1 MMILHLVPNV
11 FFTPMSCPDLRR
23 WIFIFLILN
32 SFSDFSHAQRIVLPP
47 TTDPS
52 LPTAT
57 IAVAESPPPPK
68 NSDNSLVLKTY
79 PDGTKKI
86 VPLEALNFRDDG
98 SAFGGPPKLS
108 IYQDTAK
115 PPTNLSQNSPERLT
129 LASIGT
135 ATGPSSL
142 SANLPPSADPL
153 AGATQVAAV
162 DPMGGGAP
170 NPMGGAPVAD
180 PMGGGSRSPAPVDP
194 LAGSSPKTAPPLQTV
209 SGKPAPVVGDT
220 TMLQL
225 GEWESFFLNA
235 GIGGSL
241 QGQLTARRVDNGNN
255 RQAYPYGPV
264 PNATFPYNGAS
275 SPGGAFDASGPGVS
289 GENFT
294 FQPGFRLDVEFGYNF
309 YEWLGVGLQTG
320 LTYNGINQYNVT
332 FTNGDSYHNSADGE
346 LVQVPIQ
353 INGILRWPG
362 NVKFRPFIGGGVGA
376 IWQQL
381 DVNNFY
387 FTTSDV
393 QGNYCR
399 SGFQFGWNAQAGLT
413 YTLEPGVD
421 FYGAFKVLSAFMP
434 VIGNYQFS
442 NSYNC
447 SVEIGIQSRF

>member
-1 MMILHLVPNV
+1 M
-11 FFTPMSCPDLRR
+11 CWPDKRL

-32 SFSDFSHAQRIVLPP
+32 SFSDFSRAQRIFLPP
-47 TTDPS
+47 TPE
-52 LPTAT
+52 P
-57 IAVAESPPPPK
+57 IAETPPVASAQAPPFSPEA
-68 NSDNSLVLKTY
+68 DTTLVLKTY

-86 VPLEALNFRDDG
+86 APLETLNFHDNG
-98 SAFGGPPKLS
+98 AAFGGPPKLS

-115 PPTNLSQNSPERLT
+115 PPTALSPNSPERLT
-129 LASIGT
+129 IASIGT
-135 ATGPSSL
+135 TTGPSTL

-170 NPMGGAPVAD
+170 NPMGGAPSAD
-180 PMGGGSRSPAPVDP
+180 PMGGRGSAAPVDP
-194 LAGSSPKTAPPLQTV
+194 LAGSPSKTAPPLQTV
-209 SGKPAPVVGDT
+209 SGKPAPIVGDT
-220 TMLQL
+220 TLLQL

-255 RQAYPYGPV
+255 RQAYPYQYTSG
-264 PNATFPYNGAS
+264 ALNGTT
-275 SPGGAFDASGPGVS
+275 VS

-294 FQPGFRLDVEFGYNF
+294 FNPGFRLDVEFGYNF

-320 LTYNGINQYNVT
+320 LTYNGINQYNAT
-332 FTNGDSYHNSADGE
+332 ISSFPAGTTLPPGSYNMSADGD
-346 LVQVPIQ
+346 LVQVPVQ

-362 NVKFRPFIGGGVGA
+362 QVKLRPFIGGGIGA
-376 IWQQL
+376 VWQQL

-387 FTTSDV
+387 LANTDI

-399 SGFQFGWNAQAGLT
+399 SGFQFGWNAQVGLT
-413 YTLEPGVD
+413 YTVEPGVD
-421 FYGAFKVLSAFMP
+421 FYGAFKMLSAFMP

>member
-1 MMILHLVPNV
+1 MY
-11 FFTPMSCPDLRR
+11 CPDLRR

-32 SFSDFSHAQRIVLPP
+32 SFSDFSRAQRIFLPP

-52 LPTAT
+52 PPVASLVA
-57 IAVAESPPPPK
+57 AESPPPPR
-68 NSDNSLVLKTY
+68 NTENSLVLKTY

-115 PPTNLSQNSPERLT
+115 PPLALSSNSPERLT

-135 ATGPSSL
+135 STGPSTL
-142 SANLPPSADPL
+142 AANLPPSVDPL
-153 AGATQVAAV
+153 AGTTQVAAA

-170 NPMGGAPVAD
+170 NPMGGAPAAN
-180 PMGGGSRSPAPVDP
+180 PMGGGGSAAPIDP
-194 LAGSSPKTAPPLQTV
+194 LAGSAPKTAPPLQTV
-209 SGKPAPVVGDT
+209 SGKPAPIVGDT

-241 QGQLTARRVDNGNN
+241 QGQLTARRIDNGTN
-255 RQAYPYGPV
+255 RQAYPFGIY
-264 PNATFPYNGAS
+264 
-275 SPGGAFDASGPGVS
+275 S

-294 FQPGFRLDVEFGYNF
+294 FNPGFRLDVEFGYNF

-320 LTYNGINQYNVT
+320 LTYNGINQYNAT
-332 FTNGDSYHNSADGE
+332 FNASPGGTLPPGSYNMSADGE
-346 LVQVPIQ
+346 LVQVPVQ

-362 NVKFRPFIGGGVGA
+362 QVKFRPFVAGGIGA

-381 DVNNFY
+381 DVNNY
-387 FTTSDV
+387 YLANTDI

-399 SGFQFGWNAQAGLT
+399 SAFQFGWNAQVGLT
-413 YTLEPGVD
+413 YTVEPGVD
-421 FYGAFKVLSAFMP
+421 VYGAFKMLSAFMP
-434 VIGNYQFS
+434 VIGNYQFE
-442 NSYNC
+442 NSYNFA
-447 SVEIGIQSRF
+447 VEVGIQSRF

>member
-1 MMILHLVPNV
+1 MYCPN
-11 FFTPMSCPDLRR
+11 LRR
-23 WIFIFLILN
+23 WIFIFLIF
-32 SFSDFSHAQRIVLPP
+32 SFFADFSRAQRIFLPP
-47 TTDPS
+47 TPDS
-52 LPTAT
+52 
-57 IAVAESPPPPK
+57 SPPPAVGGSAQAPPL
-68 NSDNSLVLKTY
+68 SQTGTPSFVLKTY

-98 SAFGGPPKLS
+98 AAFGGPPKLS

-115 PPTNLSQNSPERLT
+115 PPLALSSNSPERLT

-135 ATGPSSL
+135 STGPSTL
-142 SANLPPSADPL
+142 AANLPPSVDPL
-153 AGATQVAAV
+153 AGTTQVAAT

-170 NPMGGAPVAD
+170 NPMGGAPAAN
-180 PMGGGSRSPAPVDP
+180 PMGGGGTAAPIDP
-194 LAGSSPKTAPPLQTV
+194 LAGSAPKNPPPLQTV
-209 SGKPAPVVGDT
+209 SGKPAPIVGDT

-235 GIGGSL
+235 GIGGAL

-255 RQAYPYGPV
+255 RQAYPYRY
-264 PNATFPYNGAS
+264 TT
-275 SPGGAFDASGPGVS
+275 GAFAGALVG

-294 FQPGFRLDVEFGYNF
+294 FNPGFRLDVEFGYNF

-332 FTNGDSYHNSADGE
+332 FSDNAPSNLPAGSYNMSADGE
-346 LVQVPIQ
+346 LVQVPVQ

-362 NVKFRPFIGGGVGA
+362 QMKFRPFIGGGIGA

-387 FTTSDV
+387 LANTDI

-399 SGFQFGWNAQAGLT
+399 SGFQFGWNAQVGLT
-413 YTLEPGVD
+413 YTVEPGVD
-421 FYGAFKVLSAFMP
+421 FYGAFKMLSAFMP
-434 VIGNYQFS
+434 VIGNYQFE
-442 NSYNC
+442 NSYNFALE
-447 SVEIGIQSRF
+447 VGIQSRF